1 MKVLKLFFVAFTL
14 IVAFSSISNAQ
25 TNDKPMKL
33 KKTPEQ
39 VAEKKAKKMQEKLGL
54 SSDQYSQV
62 YTIFYNSAMDRQSR
76 SNMSKEDRKAYKQQI
91 NSQIEGILTAD
102 QLVQWQKYK
111 SDHKGKHKNK
121 NKDKGKS
128 KRESQGMF
136 FKKEPCPE
144 K

>member
-1 MKVLKLFFVAFTL
+1 MKVLKLFFVAFAL
-14 IVAFSSISNAQ
+14 IFAFNSISNAQ
-25 TNDKPMKL
+25 TDDKPMKL

-39 VAEKKAKKMQEKLGL
+39 FAEKKAKKMQEKLGL
-54 SSDQYSQV
+54 SAEQYSQV

-102 QLVQWQKYK
+102 QLAQWQKYK

>member
-1 MKVLKLFFVAFTL
+1 MKVLKLFFVAFAL
-14 IVAFSSISNAQ
+14 IFAFNSISNAQ
-25 TNDKPMKL
+25 TDDKPMKL

-39 VAEKKAKKMQEKLGL
+39 FAEKKAKKMQEKLGL
-54 SSDQYSQV
+54 SAEQYSQI

-76 SNMSKEDRKAYKQQI
+76 SNISKEDRKAYKQQI

-102 QLVQWQKYK
+102 QLAQWQKYK